1 MYDLYQC
8 NADDTARFILGKNG
22 ARKLFAVGLNP
33 STANRENSDTTVAK
47 VESVA
52 NNNNFNG
59 FVMCNL
65 YPLRSTDPNGL
76 PQNEDE
82 KLRKINQ
89 HQVINLAKD
98 VQNPVFWAAWGNN
111 ITMRRYLPQALHAL
125 SLEVQAI
132 EGKWLHFGKLTKSG
146 HPRHPSRLSYSWRF
160 SGFDIVNYL
169 RNIT

>member
-8 NADDTARFILGKNG
+8 NEDDTARYILGKNG
-22 ARKLFAVGLNP
+22 TRKLFVVGLNP
-33 STANRENSDTTVAK
+33 STANIENSDTTVAK
-47 VESVA
+47 VETVA

-82 KLRKINQ
+82 ILLKTNQ

-98 VQNPVFWAAWGNN
+98 VQNPVFWAAWGSN
-111 ITMRRYLPQALHAL
+111 IALRPYLAQALHAL
-125 SLEVQAI
+125 SLEVQVL
-132 EGKWLHFGKLTKSG
+132 EGKWLHYGDLTKSG
-146 HPRHPSRLSYSWRF
+146 HPRHPSRLSYSWIF
-160 SGFDIVNYL
+160 SEFDIVSYVQ
-169 RNIT
+169 NIS